1 MWFYFVKWKDFQHNP
16 IYCHPIEWCFRHT
29 MIQLQIM
36 TWELSKIF
44 LIPSSSTI
52 PWFLVCLLRLDSLCL
67 NRTKG
72 TYWSWSLGYLKP
84 TPLVFTT
91 DNTPCYPK
99 NMFFLTQ
106 PFFQNMPDY
115 SLANW
120 ATPVGVGH
128 SIITSLRLTVMCS
141 CGPTVCAVAVASVL
155 VIQAFH
161 NRTWV
166 PSAKDPNTDNPT
178 PHPGVPVTFVKLAG
192 SFLIWQSWRVKFSA
206 QYYVYT
212 ARVKCLQLWAG
223 QK

>member
-1 MWFYFVKWKDFQHNP
+1 MSEQDQGDILKLK
-16 IYCHPIEWCFRHT
+16 
-29 MIQLQIM
+29 
-36 TWELSKIF
+36 
-44 LIPSSSTI
+44 
-52 PWFLVCLLRLDSLCL
+52 LRISETL
-67 NRTKG
+67 
-72 TYWSWSLGYLKP
+72 

-128 SIITSLRLTVMCS
+128 SIVTSLRLTVICS
-141 CGPTVCAVAVASVL
+141 CGPTACAVAVASVL
-155 VIQAFH
+155 VVQAFH

-166 PSAKDPNTDNPT
+166 PAAKDPNTDNPT

-192 SFLIWQSWRVKFSA
+192 SFLIWQSWQVCEVFCPILRIYSKSQVFTTVGWAKIKVHKVHNHTLIINTGWEKC
-206 QYYVYT
+206 VYF
-212 ARVKCLQLWAG
+212 CFI
-223 QK
+223 